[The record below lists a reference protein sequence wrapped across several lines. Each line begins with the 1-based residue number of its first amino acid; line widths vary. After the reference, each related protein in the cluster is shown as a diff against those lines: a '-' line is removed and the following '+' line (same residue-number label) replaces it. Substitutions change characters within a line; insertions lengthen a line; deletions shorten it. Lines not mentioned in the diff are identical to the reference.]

1 MGSDEVW
8 ETATKALQD
17 ALDERGMEYKINE
30 GDGAFYGPKID
41 FHLRDSIGRTWQCGT
56 IQLDM
61 LMPENFDLNYIGED
75 GQKHRPVMIHRVAYG
90 SLERFIGILIEH
102 FAGAFPAW
110 LAPVQVKILPITDR
124 HMEYAKKVAKEMWN
138 QDIRVAVDERNEKI
152 GYKIREA
159 QMQKIPYVLVVGD
172 KEMENG
178 TVAVRKR
185 GEGDLGPQ
193 ATDVF
198 TKQLLAEIAAK
209 K

>member
-110 LAPVQVKILPITDR
+110 LAPVQAVVFGVTDAQSDYVR
-124 HMEYAKKVAKEMWN
+124 NTVNALKRTGVRAVA
-138 QDIRVAVDERNEKI
+138 DLRNEKV
-152 GYKIREA
+152 GYKVREHTL
-159 QMQKIPYVLVVGD
+159 QRVPYLLVAGERE
-172 KEMENG
+172 KSEG
-178 TVAVRKR
+178 TVSVRDVAGK
-185 GEGDLGPQ
+185 DLGVMTLEQ
-193 ATDVF
+193 VAALMLR
-198 TKQLLAEIAAK
+198 QHALA
-209 K
+209 

>member
-198 TKQLLAEIAAK
+198 TKQLLEEIAAK